1 MNVRRC
7 LCNSDLLEI
16 CNQVFLI
23 GMLATL
29 LRHCSLLLLQFHLR
43 ILVSHAAPNGP
54 LNLCAQGQLAKLFG
68 PLLRQCVSLFA
79 KLLVLQNGELVFD
92 LVDFRLRGVGRERSL
107 DRIDGGSLAVG
118 GETSGGPFRTDL

>member
-29 LRHCSLLLLQFHLR
+29 VCHCSLLLLQFHLR
-43 ILVSHAAPNGP
+43 ILVPHAA
-54 LNLCAQGQLAKLFG
+54 QSQLAELLA

-79 KLLVLQNGELVFD
+79 QLLILQDRELVFD
-92 LVDFRLRGVGRERSL
+92 LVDFRLRGVGRERGL
-107 DRIDGGSLAVG
+107 DRVDGGGLAVG